1 MDFLQAYTVRIN
13 QGLVGINLPSK
24 PSNLYDPLR
33 YFFTLGGKRVR
44 PILTLLAAEKFIG
57 TDSETDALNAALAV
71 EIFHNFSLVHDDIM
85 DEAPV
90 RRGQQTV
97 HKKWNTN
104 IAILS
109 GDVMLVKA
117 YQYLNSYPAATAK
130 KLIDVFNKTA
140 IEVCE
145 GQQLDMDFEKRST
158 VGQEEY
164 IEMISL
170 KTSVLLG
177 CALQFGAIVGGADT
191 NAQNALYG
199 YGLNMGVGFQIQ
211 DDLLDLYGNPEL
223 VGKQVGGDIITNK
236 NTLLMVIAKR
246 EANEEQ
252 LNTLET
258 LLKETNNV
266 KKIEGVLSL
275 FKILNVEEKCKE
287 LMNLFYNKA
296 EVHLDKVELKSD
308 KSGLWSLTE
317 LLKSRSY

>member
-1 MDFLQAYTVRIN
+1 
-13 QGLVGINLPSK
+13 
-24 PSNLYDPLR
+24 
-33 YFFTLGGKRVR
+33 
-44 PILTLLAAEKFIG
+44 
-57 TDSETDALNAALAV
+57 
-71 EIFHNFSLVHDDIM
+71 
-85 DEAPV
+85 
-90 RRGQQTV
+90 
-97 HKKWNTN
+97 
-104 IAILS
+104 
-109 GDVMLVKA
+109 MLVKA

-145 GQQLDMDFEKRST
+145 GQQMDMDFEKRST
-158 VGQEEY
+158 VEQEEY

-177 CALQFGAIVGGADT
+177 CALKFGAIVGGADT
-191 NAQNALYG
+191 NAQDALYG

-223 VGKQVGGDIITNK
+223 VGKQVGGDIIANK

-258 LLKETNNV
+258 LLKEKNNV

-275 FKILNVEEKCKE
+275 FKILNVEEKCRE
-287 LMNLFYNKA
+287 LMNLFYSKA
-296 EVHLDKVELKSD
+296 ETHLDKVEVKCY